1 MEGGTTQ
8 NVPGED
14 GLITAT
20 ELTKA
25 TTATSWCEPMLRA
38 AEDAA
43 ALIPARRPPALPGPP
58 IPANPAPGDGD
69 VTAALIRLFLADAGY
84 LSGHNLTI
92 PGPDRL
98 IATGKTRD
106 LEHAARD
113 PAGPAAVPWHSQ
125 AIAATAARLAT
136 DDGNAA

>member
-25 TTATSWCEPMLRA
+25 TTATAWFEPMLRA

-43 ALIPARRPPALPGPP
+43 AFITARRPPALPRPP

-98 IATGKTRD
+98 IATGKTPD
-106 LEHAARD
+106 LEHAARHP
-113 PAGPAAVPWHSQ
+113 PAPAPLPPHTQ
-125 AIAATAARLAT
+125 AIAAMAARLAT
-136 DDGNAA
+136 DAG